1 MRYKMG
7 FYKVKKCETALRAQL
22 CNWIKKV
29 DHLDILVGIP
39 AFNNEDTIG
48 HVVSTVGEG
57 LAKYFP
63 DLRSGILV
71 SDGGSLDD
79 TREKSYE
86 AKIPEGIER
95 RVSIYRGVP
104 GKGTSFRAV
113 FETAKIVGAKVCVVV
128 DADLR
133 SITPE
138 WVQRFAQPI
147 LEDKVD
153 FLTPYYLR
161 SKYDGTITNNIVYP
175 MTRALYGVKI
185 RQPIGGDFAF
195 SIKLAKFYAEQDVWE
210 TDVARFGI
218 DIWMTTLALNEG
230 FKIGQVYLG
239 TKIHDYK
246 DPAADLSSMFQHV
259 ISTLF
264 YLMGKYENKWKRICG
279 SIEPPIFYYKKEK
292 IEIPTLSVNIKKLHD
307 EFFEGF
313 KHFEP
318 MYREI
323 LDWENFRQLKRI
335 IKESKERNQVIFPP
349 SLWAKILYDFAFV
362 YQTWSRNRRRLVDI
376 ITPLYFGRTAA
387 YCEEIKDADFDKVE
401 EVVENQAKVF
411 EELKPYLIRK
421 FELWEE

>member
-1 MRYKMG
+1 MGYYKI
-7 FYKVKKCETALRAQL
+7 KKCETALREQL

-29 DHLDILVGIP
+29 NQLDILVGIP
-39 AFNNEDTIG
+39 TFNNEDTIG
-48 HVVSTVGEG
+48 HVVSIAGQG

-63 DLRSGILV
+63 NLRSGILI

-86 AKIPEGIER
+86 AKIPDGIER

-104 GKGTSFRAV
+104 GKGTSFRAI
-113 FETAKIVGAKVCVVV
+113 FETAESVNAKVCVVV

-138 WVQRFAQPI
+138 WIQRLVQPI
-147 LEDKVD
+147 LEDKID
-153 FLTPYYLR
+153 FLAPYYIR

-175 MTRALYGVKI
+175 MTRALYGIKI
-185 RQPIGGDFAF
+185 RQPIGGDFGF
-195 SIKLAKFYAEQDVWE
+195 SSKLARFYAKQDVWE

-218 DIWMTTLALNEG
+218 DIWMTTIALNEG
-230 FKIGQVYLG
+230 FRVGQVYLG
-239 TKIHDYK
+239 TKIHDYR
-246 DPAADLSSMFQHV
+246 DPATDLGSMFQHV

-264 YLMGKYENKWKRICG
+264 YLMGRYENRWKNIHG
-279 SIEPPIFYYKKEK
+279 SIEPPIFYYTKEK
-292 IEIPTLSVNIKKLHD
+292 IEIRTSSVNLKKLHD

-323 LDWENFRQLKRI
+323 LNWENFKQLKKI
-335 IKESKERNQVIFPP
+335 IKESKNKNHINFPS
-349 SLWAKILYDFAFV
+349 SLWAKILYDFAFI

-376 ITPLYFGRTAA
+376 ITPLYFGRTAS
-387 YCEEIKDADFDKVE
+387 YCEEVKSADFDKVE
-401 EVVENQAKVF
+401 EVIENQAKVF
-411 EELKPYLIRK
+411 EKLKSYLIKK

>member
-1 MRYKMG
+1 MG
-7 FYKVKKCETALRAQL
+7 IYKVKKCETALREQL
-22 CNWIKKV
+22 CRWIERIGN
-29 DHLDILVGIP
+29 LDILVGIP

-48 HVVSTVGEG
+48 HVVSVAGEG

-63 DLRSGILV
+63 DLKSGILI

-79 TREKSYE
+79 TREKAYE
-86 AKIPEGIER
+86 AKIPDGIER

-104 GKGTSFRAV
+104 GKGTSFRAI
-113 FETAKIVGAKVCVVV
+113 FETAKILDAKVCVVV

-133 SITPE
+133 SINSD
-138 WVQRFAQPI
+138 WIKRLVQPI
-147 LEDKVD
+147 LDDKVD
-153 FLTPYYLR
+153 FLAPYYLR
-161 SKYDGTITNNIVYP
+161 NRYDGTITNNIVYP
-175 MTRALYGVKI
+175 MTRALYGIKI
-185 RQPIGGDFAF
+185 RQPIGGDFGF
-195 SIKLAKFYAEQDVWE
+195 STKLAKFYAEQDVWE

-230 FKIGQVYLG
+230 FRVGQVYLG
-239 TKIHDYK
+239 AKIHDYK
-246 DPAADLSSMFQHV
+246 DPATDLGAMFQHV

-264 YLMGKYENKWKRICG
+264 YLMGKYENKWKKICG
-279 SIEPPIFYYKKEK
+279 SIDPPIFYYKKEK
-292 IEIPTLSVNIKKLHD
+292 LNIETSSVNLKKLHD

-335 IKESKERNQVIFPP
+335 VRRSKEKNHVDFPP
-349 SLWAKILYDFAFV
+349 SLWAKILYDFAFI

-376 ITPLYFGRTAA
+376 ITPLYFGRTAS
-387 YCEEIKDADFDKVE
+387 YCEEIKNADFEEVE
-401 EVVENQAKVF
+401 KVVENQAEVF
-411 EELKPYLIRK
+411 EELKPYLIKK

>member
-1 MRYKMG
+1 MG
-7 FYKVKKCETALRAQL
+7 AYKVKKCESALREQL
-22 CNWIKKV
+22 CNWIRKV
-29 DHLDILVGIP
+29 NQLDILVGIP
-39 AFNNEDTIG
+39 AFNNEDTVT
-48 HVVSTVGEG
+48 HVVSMAGEG

-63 DLRSGILV
+63 DLKSGILI

-113 FETAKIVGAKVCVVV
+113 FETAKIVEAKVCVVV

-138 WVQRFAQPI
+138 WIQRLVQPI
-147 LEDKVD
+147 LENKVD
-153 FLTPYYLR
+153 FLTPYYIR
-161 SKYDGTITNNIVYP
+161 NKYDGTITNNIVYP

-185 RQPIGGDFAF
+185 RQPIGGDFGF
-195 SIKLAKFYAEQDVWE
+195 SSKLASFYASQDVWE

-230 FKIGQVYLG
+230 FRVGQVYLG

-246 DPAADLSSMFQHV
+246 DPATDLGSMFQHV
-259 ISTLF
+259 ISTMF
-264 YLMGKYENKWKRICG
+264 YLMGKYENKWKNIFG
-279 SIEPPIFYYKKEK
+279 SKEPPSFYMTKEK
-292 IEIPTLSVNIKKLHD
+292 NEIQSSAVNLKKLYA
-307 EFFEGF
+307 EFSEGF

-323 LDWENFRQLKRI
+323 LDWENFRCLKKI
-335 IKESKERNQVIFPP
+335 IKEMKNGNQLNFPP
-349 SLWAKILYDFAFV
+349 SLWAKILYDFAFI

-376 ITPLYFGRTAA
+376 ITPLYFGRTAS
-387 YCEEIKDADFDKVE
+387 YCEEVKEANYDKVE
-401 EVVENQAKVF
+401 EIVENQAKVF
-411 EELKPYLIRK
+411 EELKPYLIKK
-421 FELWEE
+421 FKLWEE